1 MNISDLTILNQA
13 GVTPDSALF
22 RVVST
27 RGNIV
32 SMTQIAEDAVLRPKD
47 IGAFPHDL
55 RAALAARVA
64 RLAGDEALA
73 GYYAVD
79 AGRYAALSE
88 PGEPGEKH
96 KELAAVL
103 SFVDKVANQPRD
115 AAAADISGLQA
126 EGVADADIVRLCEL
140 VAFLTFQIR
149 VISGLR
155 LMNGKSI

>member
-1 MNISDLTILNQA
+1 MAD
-13 GVTPDSALF
+13 
-22 RVVST
+22 
-27 RGNIV
+27 
-32 SMTQIAEDAVLRPKD
+32 
-47 IGAFPHDL
+47 
-55 RAALAARVA
+55 
-64 RLAGDEALA
+64 
-73 GYYAVD
+73 YYAAD

-103 SFVDKVANQPRD
+103 SFVDKVANQTRD

-126 EGVADADIVRLCEL
+126 AGVADADIVRLCEP

-155 LMNGKSI
+155 LLNGKSI